1 MVTLTFKQKIKKW
14 SLALVLT
21 GRQRNLWGPFHRIS
35 TVCPLLQRLKREE
48 KKTNKILLLDIYFQC
63 INFL

>member
-48 KKTNKILLLDIYFQC
+48 KKN
-63 INFL
+63 